1 MLIYNASPFTTNTV
15 VLVTLREAF
24 NLDVIQFFSTH
35 DLEITFL
42 EMALSPK
49 ALCLYALD
57 TYTILP
63 KCWQSTIEQR
73 VLCTIELGKLQTNFV
88 GGSK

>member
-1 MLIYNASPFTTNTV
+1 MPVPTV

-24 NLDVIQFFSTH
+24 RTKHLDVIQFFSTH
-35 DLEITFL
+35 DVEITFL

-63 KCWQSTIEQR
+63 KCWQSTIEQT

-88 GGSK
+88 GSTK